1 MSIENEARLVYSMD
15 SQQLS
20 VSPGQS
26 FALSGVLDNVGRA
39 GIGPDSTVLISLD
52 TLGTGFTFTGGDSA
66 NRRLDLG
73 SGSSVVSWDL
83 QAPLSVDTVALYAR
97 VSDPVAYD
105 INKYVDSLVVLQQG
119 EDSTVVTIVAGGAV
133 AITNIRLITPPGA
146 VDDTI
151 STSQSFTLEGAFSFV
166 GSVVV

>member
-1 MSIENEARLVYSMD
+1 M
-15 SQQLS
+15 
-20 VSPGQS
+20 
-26 FALSGVLDNVGRA
+26 
-39 GIGPDSTVLISLD
+39 
-52 TLGTGFTFTGGDSA
+52 
-66 NRRLDLG
+66 
-73 SGSSVVSWDL
+73 SWDI
-83 QAPLSVDTVALYAR
+83 QAPLVVDTVALYAR
-97 VSDPVAYD
+97 VIDPVAYD

-166 GSVVV
+166 GSVDTVGRRGAIDSACRLYLAGFEHCNVRSWRSRYGDLGCDGAVECGGCQ